1 MAHFIPNVLRISPP
15 TLRGLIISA
24 SEISCVR
31 NSTVFVLSGRL
42 FLFSID
48 QSNMRPKTAG
58 ERNESDMMEKAKKAM
73 VQTEDPVE
81 KIRLDLVK

>member
-1 MAHFIPNVLRISPP
+1 MHYKF
-15 TLRGLIISA
+15 
-24 SEISCVR
+24 C
-31 NSTVFVLSGRL
+31 TVFVLSGRL
-42 FLFSID
+42 FLFSLD

-81 KIRLDLVK
+81 KIRLDLVKKISLTYLVRSQISLSKYLTKLV